1 MESNPIL
8 LSELSLDS
16 DIPLYS
22 QIVNIVKRN
31 LSAGTLTAG
40 ELLPSEAE
48 LCRAFVSFAEGLRSQ
63 YKQDRLAVKQELEQ
77 YL

>member
-31 LSAGTLTAG
+31 LSAGTLVAG
-40 ELLPSEAE
+40 EGVTTEYLKHKNLIIFDNYS
-48 LCRAFVSFAEGLRSQ
+48 SF
-63 YKQDRLAVKQELEQ
+63 
-77 YL
+77 